1 MKCCQFDSQARP
13 LCLKAIED
21 GNYSELA
28 DPRLENKY
36 DQEEMARMV
45 ACAST
50 SVRHSAK
57 KRPKMSQVIN
67 NYNELISLNK
77 LWCLDSLIYMYY

>member
-1 MKCCQFDSQARP
+1 MIDLQARP
-13 LCLKAIED
+13 LLVKAIED

-36 DQEEMARMV
+36 DHEGMARMV

-57 KRPKMSQVIN
+57 KRPKMSQV
-67 NYNELISLNK
+67 
-77 LWCLDSLIYMYY
+77 M